1 MPKDNGRAVAIRK
14 RTWRCA
20 ATTLVEKQ
28 GHAAVCIRKLQ
39 LAFPALVDG
48 MDGAT
53 ESAYNAWPS
62 RLFLVDKEGR
72 IALSTRLSELDFQP
86 DRIQAVL
93 ERLTGK

>member
-1 MPKDNGRAVAIRK
+1 MAERSQYARGRGARP
-14 RTWRCA
+14 

-53 ESAYNAWPS
+53 DQPLRCVAEPS
-62 RLFLVDKEGR
+62 FG
-72 IALSTRLSELDFQP
+72 
-86 DRIQAVL
+86 
-93 ERLTGK
+93 